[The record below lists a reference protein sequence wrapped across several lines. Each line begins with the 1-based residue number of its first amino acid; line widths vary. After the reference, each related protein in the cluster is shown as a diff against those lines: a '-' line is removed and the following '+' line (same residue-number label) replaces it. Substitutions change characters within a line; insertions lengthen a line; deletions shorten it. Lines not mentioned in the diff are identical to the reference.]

1 MALSPATNNITNEFN
16 TMQKIRKVI
25 NANKENDVN
34 DEIEIV
40 MLSVIHR
47 DDQVVETEINELNK
61 KA

>member
-25 NANKENDVN
+25 NANKENDMN

>member
-1 MALSPATNNITNEFN
+1 MALSPATNNITNKFN

>member
-1 MALSPATNNITNEFN
+1 MAFSPATNNIRNEFN

>member
-25 NANKENDVN
+25 NANKENDMN

-47 DDQVVETEINELNK
+47 DDQAVESEINQLNK